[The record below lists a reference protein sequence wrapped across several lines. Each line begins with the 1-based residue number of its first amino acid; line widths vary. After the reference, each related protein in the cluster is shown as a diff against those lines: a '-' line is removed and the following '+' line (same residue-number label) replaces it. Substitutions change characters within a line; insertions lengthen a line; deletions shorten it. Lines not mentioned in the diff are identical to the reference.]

1 MVSYFYNP
9 PSCSRL
15 NTRWV
20 RFDEQKLVGKG
31 VAGCLVEAHLCD
43 EELGEGWGARAP
55 PPWRVWLLQLPRPQ
69 GWDEPRCLGD
79 SDAEVHSPR
88 QACRGWRENAR
99 SWPPHE
105 GPRGPE
111 GALTCHVATQPI

>member
-20 RFDEQKLVGKG
+20 RFDEQKLSGKG

-43 EELGEGWGARAP
+43 EELGEGWGAKAP
-55 PPWRVWLLQLPRPQ
+55 LHVVCGFCSCPGRR
-69 GWDEPRCLGD
+69 GEMSLG
-79 SDAEVHSPR
+79 V
-88 QACRGWRENAR
+88 
-99 SWPPHE
+99 
-105 GPRGPE
+105 
-111 GALTCHVATQPI
+111 